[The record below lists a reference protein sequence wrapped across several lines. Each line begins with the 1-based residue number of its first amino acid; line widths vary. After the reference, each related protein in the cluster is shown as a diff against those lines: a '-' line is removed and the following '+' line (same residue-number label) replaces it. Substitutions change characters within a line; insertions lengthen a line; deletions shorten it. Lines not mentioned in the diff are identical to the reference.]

1 MVVSRWNISVI
12 AKFLPLV
19 GYCSDEGLSSGL
31 GRGYGGLLSQAISL
45 PVTPCSRW
53 AMQSPPHSLSLD
65 ISTWGTESPH
75 RGLCRCCEQLRGAL
89 INTDKVVSG
98 STFSSLAALD
108 GGPWAEELWGL
119 QKMPS

>member
-31 GRGYGGLLSQAISL
+31 GRGYGGLLPCHL
-45 PVTPCSRW
+45 PACDTMFEVGHAVS
-53 AMQSPPHSLSLD
+53 PHSLSLD
-65 ISTWGTESPH
+65 ISAWGTESPH
-75 RGLCRCCEQLRGAL
+75 RVFMLLLRQLRGAL

-98 STFSSLAALD
+98 STFSSLQHLMGDPGQRSRGACRRCRL
-108 GGPWAEELWGL
+108 
-119 QKMPS
+119 